1 MAAVAGLLGGR
12 QPVEEGLAV
21 LDPSLVWA
29 QLPPSAVEGP
39 QVAAL
44 NASRAE
50 RSVLPV
56 AVLAMMARS
65 GGDYGLSPDG
75 DDLGDPIG

>member
-1 MAAVAGLLGGR
+1 MAVQLGGP
-12 QPVEEGLAV
+12 QPIAEGLAV